1 MRKFLWI
8 VVFAL
13 AGCAIPPREVAPPSA
28 PATAPAGKPAAPGEA
43 WTVTHSQLDVRVY
56 RDGAMQKLGH
66 NHVITTDQVAGT
78 IQLREPLGATSF
90 ELSVPLESLV
100 VDDEVARVRAGADF
114 SAPVPE
120 KDRDGTRRNMLGEK
134 LLNAALQSEMR
145 LASDSLSGEA
155 GQFEA
160 KVRVSL
166 AGGEHVVTAPF
177 TVAIEGDHLEAKAAF
192 HLTHEDIGLVPFT
205 VALGVLKV
213 RDDFEV
219 DLTLEARRGS

>member
-1 MRKFLWI
+1 
-8 VVFAL
+8 
-13 AGCAIPPREVAPPSA
+13 
-28 PATAPAGKPAAPGEA
+28 
-43 WTVTHSQLDVRVY
+43 
-56 RDGAMQKLGH
+56 
-66 NHVITTDQVAGT
+66 
-78 IQLREPLGATSF
+78 
-90 ELSVPLESLV
+90 
-100 VDDEVARVRAGADF
+100 
-114 SAPVPE
+114 
-120 KDRDGTRRNMLGEK
+120 
-134 LLNAALQSEMR
+134 
-145 LASDSLSGEA
+145 LSGEA

>member
-1 MRKFLWI
+1 
-8 VVFAL
+8 
-13 AGCAIPPREVAPPSA
+13 
-28 PATAPAGKPAAPGEA
+28 
-43 WTVTHSQLDVRVY
+43 VRVW
-56 RDGAMQKLGH
+56 RDGPMQKLGH
-66 NHVITTDQVAGT
+66 NHVITTGQLTGA
-78 IQLREPLGATSF
+78 IQLRDPLGASSF

-100 VDDEVARVRAGADF
+100 VDDDAARARAGADF

-134 LLNAALQSEMR
+134 LLNSALQPAMR
-145 LASDSLSGEA
+145 LASESLSGDA
-155 GQFEA
+155 GRYEA

-166 AGGEHVVTAPF
+166 AGTEHVVAAPF
-177 TVAIEGDHLEAKAAF
+177 TVSVEGDHLEAKSTF
-192 HLTHEDIGLVPFT
+192 HLTHEDVGLVPFT